1 MWFNLRPRLDLAIGN
16 GSVVLTGAER
26 SSLQGSSS
34 QACLAGIVVAL
45 VLSLVLAVALT
56 VALITLALTV
66 ALITLGLSVALTLA
80 LTVALSVALSLA
92 LSVALSLAVALSA
105 LALSLT
111 ALPVLPLAE
120 PALSPRDCVRRSD
133 LVKCG
138 SLRNQGNTHKGRQ
151 GVLDQHHCEN

>member
-45 VLSLVLAVALT
+45 VLSLALAVALT

-66 ALITLGLSVALTLA
+66 ALITLDLSVALTLA
-80 LTVALSVALSLA
+80 LSVALTLALSVALSLA
-92 LSVALSLAVALSA
+92 LSLAV
-105 LALSLT
+105 ALSLT

-138 SLRNQGNTHKGRQ
+138 SLRDHGNTHKGRQ